1 MPTPLARR
9 FSFILLPL
17 AFMLL
22 LSSCAEPPY
31 KNIDNTQLETLLSQK
46 MALYDI
52 RRPDE
57 WKQTGVVPGSRL
69 LTFVDGRG
77 KLHPEFFSKFLARQK
92 KDEPV
97 ILICRTGN
105 RSGHLG
111 KLLMKDHGFTQVYNG
126 QRGITRWIGS
136 GHTVKKL

>member
-1 MPTPLARR
+1 MLIPLG
-9 FSFILLPL
+9 
-17 AFMLL
+17 FMLL

-46 MALYDI
+46 TALYDI

-57 WKQTGVVPGSRL
+57 WQQTGVVHDSRL

-77 KLHPEFFSKFLARQK
+77 KLHPDFFPKFLARQK

-97 ILICRTGN
+97 VLICRTGN
-105 RSGHLG
+105 RSGHLS
-111 KLLMKDHGFTQVYNG
+111 KILMEKHGFTQVYNV
-126 QRGITRWIGS
+126 QRGIKRWIGS
-136 GHTVKKL
+136 GHSVKKL